1 MKRFPKKLFLALLIS
16 GIALTCLAPAGFG
29 KSHKEIQWGDWY
41 KLRPKSAEFW
51 QVVPD
56 PKDGLRIRIRYKAG
70 YPKGKSD
77 KNVLVIFPKKS
88 SAYNTAM
95 FKLLSI
101 FQEKNLSVEFTVI
114 NYQKDPVKGQRALRV
129 AREGNFDLIYS
140 MGSNSTA
147 FLHKNFQ
154 GESIPVVSV
163 CSKDP
168 VLMGQIDNYDT
179 PSGTNFAYTSLN
191 VKLNVQMAYLR
202 ELKPNLKII
211 AVLYARKNKSAVVT
225 QVEPLRKLAEKSGIQ
240 VIDVAVENQKNAK
253 AELEQK
259 MPLAVKRIRKVD
271 PDGTN
276 SVFWI
281 TGSTSVF
288 REIATINKHAWKV
301 PVLSVVPDVV
311 KEGKDSAVLSIGVG
325 FESNGHLAALY
336 GVKILTGEAKAG
348 ELPVGVVSPPDIAIN
363 FNAARRIGLKIPFR
377 FFETANFIY
386 DYEGR
391 IVRENGLPVAKR

>member
-1 MKRFPKKLFLALLIS
+1 MKRFSNKLFIALLIS
-16 GIALTCLAPAGFG
+16 GTALAGLAPVGFG
-29 KSHKEIQWGDWY
+29 KSHKKIQWSDWY

-51 QVVPD
+51 QVAPD
-56 PKDGLRIRIRYKAG
+56 PNDGLRIRIRYKSG
-70 YPKGKSD
+70 YPKGKAEKS
-77 KNVLVIFPKKS
+77 VLVIFPKKS
-88 SAYNTAM
+88 SAYDTCLY
-95 FKLLSI
+95 KILGI
-101 FQEKNLSVEFTVI
+101 FQEKNLSVEITAI
-114 NYQKDPVKGQRALRV
+114 NYQKDPVKGQSALRV

-147 FLHKNFQ
+147 FLHENFQ
-154 GESIPVVSV
+154 GASIPVVSV

-168 VLMGQIDNYDT
+168 VLMGQISGYDT

-191 VKLNVQMAYLR
+191 LRLDVQMAYLR
-202 ELKPNLKII
+202 ELKPKLKII
-211 AVLYARKNKSAVVT
+211 AVLYARKNKSAVKT
-225 QVEPLRKLAEKSGIQ
+225 QVEPLRELAEKSGIQ

-259 MPLAVKRIRKVD
+259 MPLAVKKLRKVD

-325 FESNGHLAALY
+325 FESNGHIAALY

-348 ELPVGVVSPPDIAIN
+348 ELHVGVVSPPDIAIN

-386 DYEGR
+386 DYDGR
-391 IVRENGLPVAKR
+391 IVRESGLPVAKR

>member
-1 MKRFPKKLFLALLIS
+1 MAS
-16 GIALTCLAPAGFG
+16 
-29 KSHKEIQWGDWY
+29 
-41 KLRPKSAEFW
+41 
-51 QVVPD
+51 D
-56 PKDGLRIRIRYKAG
+56 PNDGLRFRIRNKSG
-70 YPKGKSD
+70 YPGGKAE

-88 SAYNTAM
+88 SAYNTCM
-95 FKLLSI
+95 YKILGI
-101 FQEKNLSVEFTVI
+101 FQEKNLSVEITAI
-114 NYQKDPVKGQRALRV
+114 NYQKDQVKGQQALRV
-129 AREGNFDLIYS
+129 AREGNFHLIYS

-154 GESIPVVSV
+154 GASTPVVSV

-168 VLMGQIDNYDT
+168 VLMGQIAGYNK

-191 VKLNVQMAYLR
+191 VQLDVQMAYLR

-211 AVLYARKNKSAVVT
+211 AVLYARKNKSAVKT
-225 QVEPLRKLAEKSGIQ
+225 QVEPLRALAEKSGIQ
-240 VIDVAVENQKNAK
+240 VIDVAVENQKNAR
-253 AELEQK
+253 AELNQK
-259 MPLAVKRIRKVD
+259 MPLAVKKIRKVD
-271 PDGTN
+271 PQGID

-325 FESNGHLAALY
+325 FESNGHIAALY

-348 ELPVGVVSPPDIAIN
+348 ELNVGVVAPPDIAIN

-386 DYEGR
+386 DYDGR
-391 IVRENGLPVAKR
+391 IVRENGLPVANR